1 MKYNEILCSSCRTI
15 KSQTEFAN
23 GYGAQAGR
31 KVSICKECCN
41 AKLEKYEQR
50 VGKVGAFWLL
60 MAELGIPFIKQVYDV
75 AYHASIS
82 IKKGAKRPDLVE
94 LYVKKLNLLDM
105 KYDGFWDS
113 DTMLDDILNEHKE
126 ALDPKLDLALMNR
139 IWGKYPDDKYAEAYD
154 FLEDRFNEYTKDIL
168 DMDAN
173 LTNRYRDLC
182 KAEYQKRIAD
192 ESGDIGEIQ
201 KAQKVVNDM
210 LALLKLNNFQDVA
223 KSDAQIA
230 FEKAIA
236 MIEYTKPAECEEL
249 DKYVDMCGHER
260 DNAEMMRCLR
270 NAIAGTRDYPE
281 IPRDER

>member
-60 MAELGIPFIKQVYDV
+60 MAELGIPFIQQVYDV

-113 DTMLDDILNEHKE
+113 DTMLDDILDEHKE
-126 ALDPKLDLALMNR
+126 TLDPKLDLALMNR

-154 FLEDRFNEYTKDIL
+154 FLEDRFNDYTKDIL

-182 KAEYQKRIAD
+182 KAEYQKRVAD

-210 LALLKLNNFQDVA
+210 LTLLKLNNFQDVA

>member
-1 MKYNEILCSSCRTI
+1 MKHNEILCSSCRTI

-60 MAELGIPFIKQVYDV
+60 MAELGIPFIQQVYDV

-113 DTMLDDILNEHKE
+113 DTMLDDILDEHKE
-126 ALDPKLDLALMNR
+126 TLDPKLDLALMNR

-182 KAEYQKRIAD
+182 KAEYQKRVAD

>member
-41 AKLEKYEQR
+41 AKLEKYEHR

-60 MAELGIPFIKQVYDV
+60 MAELGIPFIQQVYDV

-113 DTMLDDILNEHKE
+113 DTMLDDILDEHKE
-126 ALDPKLDLALMNR
+126 TLDPKLDLALMNKV
-139 IWGKYPDDKYAEAYD
+139 WGKYPDDKYAEAYD
-154 FLEDRFNEYTKDIL
+154 FLQDRFNDYTKDIL

-182 KAEYQKRIAD
+182 KAEYQKRVAD

-210 LALLKLNNFQDVA
+210 LTLLKLNNFQDVA

>member
-60 MAELGIPFIKQVYDV
+60 MAELGIPFIRQVYDV

-126 ALDPKLDLALMNR
+126 TLDPKLDLALMNR

-154 FLEDRFNEYTKDIL
+154 FLEDRFNDYTKDIL

-182 KAEYQKRIAD
+182 KAEYQKRVAD

-210 LALLKLNNFQDVA
+210 LTLLKLNNFQDVA

>member
-60 MAELGIPFIKQVYDV
+60 MAELGIPFIQQVYDV

-113 DTMLDDILNEHKE
+113 DTMLDDILDEHKE
-126 ALDPKLDLALMNR
+126 TLDPKLDLALMNR

-182 KAEYQKRIAD
+182 KAEYQKRVAD
-192 ESGDIGEIQ
+192 ESGDIGEIH

>member
-60 MAELGIPFIKQVYDV
+60 MAELGIPFIQQVYDV

-94 LYVKKLNLLDM
+94 IYVKKLNLLDM

>member
-60 MAELGIPFIKQVYDV
+60 MAELGIPFIQQVYDV

-210 LALLKLNNFQDVA
+210 LTLLKLNNFQDVA

>member
-15 KSQTEFAN
+15 KSQAEFAN

-60 MAELGIPFIKQVYDV
+60 MAELGIPFIQQVYDV

-82 IKKGAKRPDLVE
+82 IKKGAKRPDLAE

-126 ALDPKLDLALMNR
+126 TLDPKLDLALMNR

-154 FLEDRFNEYTKDIL
+154 FLEDRFNDYTKDIL

-182 KAEYQKRIAD
+182 KAEYQKRVAD

-210 LALLKLNNFQDVA
+210 LTLLKLNNFQDVA

>member
-60 MAELGIPFIKQVYDV
+60 MAELGIPFIQQVYDV

-113 DTMLDDILNEHKE
+113 DTMLDDILDEHKE
-126 ALDPKLDLALMNR
+126 TLDPKLDLALMNR

-210 LALLKLNNFQDVA
+210 LTLLKLNNFQDVA

>member
-15 KSQTEFAN
+15 KSQAEFAN

-60 MAELGIPFIKQVYDV
+60 MAELGIPFIRQVYDV

-126 ALDPKLDLALMNR
+126 DLDPKLDLALMNR

-154 FLEDRFNEYTKDIL
+154 FLEDRFNDYTKDIL

-182 KAEYQKRIAD
+182 KAEYQKRVAD

-210 LALLKLNNFQDVA
+210 LTLLKLNNFQDVA

>member
-60 MAELGIPFIKQVYDV
+60 MAELGIPFIQQVYDV

-139 IWGKYPDDKYAEAYD
+139 IWGKYPDEEYAEAYD
-154 FLEDRFNEYTKDIL
+154 FLEDKFDEYTEDVPN
-168 DMDAN
+168 MDAN

-182 KAEYQKRIAD
+182 RAEYALRKAV

-201 KAQKVVNDM
+201 KAQKVVNDV

>member
-23 GYGAQAGR
+23 GYGAQSGR

-60 MAELGIPFIKQVYDV
+60 MAELGIPFIQQVYDV

-113 DTMLDDILNEHKE
+113 DTMLDDILDEHKE
-126 ALDPKLDLALMNR
+126 TLDPKLDLALMNKV
-139 IWGKYPDDKYAEAYD
+139 WGKYPDDKYAEAYD
-154 FLEDRFNEYTKDIL
+154 FLQDRFNDYTKDIL

-173 LTNRYRDLC
+173 LTNRYSDLC
-182 KAEYQKRIAD
+182 KAEYQKRVAD

-210 LALLKLNNFQDVA
+210 LTLLKLNNFQDVA

>member
-60 MAELGIPFIKQVYDV
+60 MAELGIPFIRQVYDV

-113 DTMLDDILNEHKE
+113 DTMLDDILDEHKE

-139 IWGKYPDDKYAEAYD
+139 IWGKYADDKYAEAYD
-154 FLEDRFNEYTKDIL
+154 FLEDRFNDYTKDIL
-168 DMDAN
+168 DMDTN

>member
-23 GYGAQAGR
+23 GYGAQSGR

-60 MAELGIPFIKQVYDV
+60 MAELGIPFIQQVYDV

-113 DTMLDDILNEHKE
+113 DTMLDDILDEHKE
-126 ALDPKLDLALMNR
+126 TLDPKLDLALMNKV
-139 IWGKYPDDKYAEAYD
+139 WGKYPDDKYAEAYD
-154 FLEDRFNEYTKDIL
+154 FLQDRFNDYTKDIL

-182 KAEYQKRIAD
+182 KAEYQKRVAD

-210 LALLKLNNFQDVA
+210 LTLLKLNNFQDVA

>member
-60 MAELGIPFIKQVYDV
+60 MAELGIPFIQQVYDV

-126 ALDPKLDLALMNR
+126 TLDPKLDLALMNR

-182 KAEYQKRIAD
+182 KAEYQKRVAD

>member
-23 GYGAQAGR
+23 GYGAQAAR

-60 MAELGIPFIKQVYDV
+60 MAELGIPFIQQVYDV

-113 DTMLDDILNEHKE
+113 DTMLDDILDEHKE
-126 ALDPKLDLALMNR
+126 TLDPKLDLALMNR

-154 FLEDRFNEYTKDIL
+154 FLEDRFNDYTKDIL

-182 KAEYQKRIAD
+182 KAEYQKRVAD

>member
-1 MKYNEILCSSCRTI
+1 MKSNEILCSSCRTI
-15 KSQTEFAN
+15 KSQSEFAN

-31 KVSICKECCN
+31 KVSICKECCTS
-41 AKLEKYEQR
+41 KLEKYEQR
-50 VGKVGAFWLL
+50 VGRVGAFWLL
-60 MAELGIPFIKQVYDV
+60 MAELGIPFIQQVYDA

-126 ALDPKLDLALMNR
+126 TLDPKLDLALMNR

-154 FLEDRFNEYTKDIL
+154 FLEDRFNDYTKDIL

-182 KAEYQKRIAD
+182 KAEYQKRVAD

-210 LALLKLNNFQDVA
+210 LTLLKLNNFQDVA

>member
-60 MAELGIPFIKQVYDV
+60 MAELGIPFIRQVYDV

-154 FLEDRFNEYTKDIL
+154 FLEDRFNDYTKDIL
-168 DMDAN
+168 DMDTN

-249 DKYVDMCGHER
+249 DKYVDMCAHER

>member
-31 KVSICKECCN
+31 KVAICKECCN
-41 AKLEKYEQR
+41 TKLEKYEQR

-60 MAELGIPFIKQVYDV
+60 MAELGIPFIQQVYDV

-126 ALDPKLDLALMNR
+126 TLDPKLDLALMNR

-154 FLEDRFNEYTKDIL
+154 FLEDRFNDYTKDIL

-182 KAEYQKRIAD
+182 KAEYQKRVAD

-210 LALLKLNNFQDVA
+210 LMLLKLNNFQDVA

>member
-60 MAELGIPFIKQVYDV
+60 MAELGIPFIQQVYDV

-94 LYVKKLNLLDM
+94 LYVKKLNLLDT

-113 DTMLDDILNEHKE
+113 DTMLDDILDEHKE
-126 ALDPKLDLALMNR
+126 TLDPKLDLALMNR

>member
-60 MAELGIPFIKQVYDV
+60 MAELGIPFIQQVYDV

-94 LYVKKLNLLDM
+94 LYVKKLNLLDT

-113 DTMLDDILNEHKE
+113 DTMLDDILDEHKE
-126 ALDPKLDLALMNR
+126 TLNPKLDLALMNR
-139 IWGKYPDDKYAEAYD
+139 IWGKYPDEEYAEAYD
-154 FLEDRFNEYTKDIL
+154 FLEDKFNEYTEGVPN
-168 DMDAN
+168 MDAN

-182 KAEYQKRIAD
+182 RAEYALRKAV
-192 ESGDIGEIQ
+192 ESGDIQEIA
-201 KAQKVVNDM
+201 KAQTYFNS
-210 LALLKLNNFQDVA
+210 LLKLLKLDNFQTTTNDPREKFIDRVCWMIEETEPA
-223 KSDAQIA
+223 EEEDKKKYADIA
-230 FEKAIA
+230 GFEKAFHGI
-236 MIEYTKPAECEEL
+236 
-249 DKYVDMCGHER
+249 
-260 DNAEMMRCLR
+260 MRSLQ
-270 NAIAGTRDYPE
+270 NLISGSKDYPD
-281 IPRDER
+281 IPKAEQ

>member
-60 MAELGIPFIKQVYDV
+60 MAELGIPFIQQVYDV

-105 KYDGFWDS
+105 KYD
-113 DTMLDDILNEHKE
+113 
-126 ALDPKLDLALMNR
+126 
-139 IWGKYPDDKYAEAYD
+139 
-154 FLEDRFNEYTKDIL
+154 
-168 DMDAN
+168 
-173 LTNRYRDLC
+173 
-182 KAEYQKRIAD
+182 
-192 ESGDIGEIQ
+192 
-201 KAQKVVNDM
+201 
-210 LALLKLNNFQDVA
+210 
-223 KSDAQIA
+223 
-230 FEKAIA
+230 
-236 MIEYTKPAECEEL
+236 
-249 DKYVDMCGHER
+249 
-260 DNAEMMRCLR
+260 
-270 NAIAGTRDYPE
+270 
-281 IPRDER
+281 

>member
-41 AKLEKYEQR
+41 AKLKKYEPR
-50 VGKVGAFWLL
+50 VGKAGAFWLL
-60 MAELGIPFIKQVYDV
+60 MAELGIPFIQQVYDV

-126 ALDPKLDLALMNR
+126 TIDPKLDLALMNR

-182 KAEYQKRIAD
+182 KAEYQKRVAD

>member
-60 MAELGIPFIKQVYDV
+60 MAELGIPFIQQVYDV

-126 ALDPKLDLALMNR
+126 TLDPKLDLALMNR

-154 FLEDRFNEYTKDIL
+154 FLEDRFNDYTKDIL

-182 KAEYQKRIAD
+182 KAEYQKRVAD

-210 LALLKLNNFQDVA
+210 LTLLKLNNFQDVA

>member
-41 AKLEKYEQR
+41 AKLERYKQR

-60 MAELGIPFIKQVYDV
+60 MAELGIPFIQQVYDV

-113 DTMLDDILNEHKE
+113 DTMLDDILDEHKE
-126 ALDPKLDLALMNR
+126 TLDPKLDLALMNR

-154 FLEDRFNEYTKDIL
+154 FLEDRFNEYTKNIL

-182 KAEYQKRIAD
+182 KAEYQKRVAD

>member
-1 MKYNEILCSSCRTI
+1 MKHNEILCSSCRTI

-60 MAELGIPFIKQVYDV
+60 MAELGIPFIQQVYDV

-154 FLEDRFNEYTKDIL
+154 FLEDRFNDYTKDIL

-182 KAEYQKRIAD
+182 KAEYQKRVAD

-210 LALLKLNNFQDVA
+210 LTLLKLNNFQDVA

>member
-1 MKYNEILCSSCRTI
+1 MKHNEILCSSCRTI
-15 KSQTEFAN
+15 KSQAEFAN

-60 MAELGIPFIKQVYDV
+60 MAELGIPFIRQVYDV

-113 DTMLDDILNEHKE
+113 DTMLDDILNEHK
-126 ALDPKLDLALMNR
+126 ATLDPKLDLALMNR

-154 FLEDRFNEYTKDIL
+154 FLEDRFNDYTKDIL

-182 KAEYQKRIAD
+182 KAEYQKRVAD

>member
-60 MAELGIPFIKQVYDV
+60 MAELGMPFIQQVYDV

-113 DTMLDDILNEHKE
+113 DTMLDDILDEHKE
-126 ALDPKLDLALMNR
+126 TLDPKLDLALMNR

-154 FLEDRFNEYTKDIL
+154 FLEDRFHDYTKDIL

-182 KAEYQKRIAD
+182 KAEYQKRVAD

-210 LALLKLNNFQDVA
+210 LTLLKLNNFQDVA

>member
-1 MKYNEILCSSCRTI
+1 MKSNEFLCASCRQI
-15 KSQTEFAN
+15 KKQTEFAS

-31 KVSICKECCN
+31 KVAICKECCN

-50 VGKVGAFWLL
+50 VGRVGAFWLL
-60 MAELGIPFIKQVYDV
+60 LAELGIPFIEQVYEV

-113 DTMLDDILNEHKE
+113 DTMLDDILNAHQETLE
-126 ALDPKLDLALMNR
+126 PKLDLALMNR
-139 IWGKYPDDKYAEAYD
+139 LWGKYPDDKYAEAYD

-182 KAEYQKRIAD
+182 KAEYQKRLAD
-192 ESGDIGEIQ
+192 ETGDIGEIQ

-210 LALLKLNNFQDVA
+210 LSLLRLNNFQDVA

-260 DNAEMMRCLR
+260 DNAEMMRCLK

>member
-60 MAELGIPFIKQVYDV
+60 MAELGIPFIQQVYDV

-94 LYVKKLNLLDM
+94 LYVKKLNLLDT

-113 DTMLDDILNEHKE
+113 DTMLDDILDEHKE
-126 ALDPKLDLALMNR
+126 TLDPKLDLGLMNR

-182 KAEYQKRIAD
+182 KAEYQKRVAD

-210 LALLKLNNFQDVA
+210 LTLLKLNNFQDVA

>member
-31 KVSICKECCN
+31 KVSVCKECCN

-60 MAELGIPFIKQVYDV
+60 MAELGIPFIQQVYDV

-126 ALDPKLDLALMNR
+126 TLDPKLDLALMNR

-182 KAEYQKRIAD
+182 KAEYQKRVAD

>member
-41 AKLEKYEQR
+41 AKLERYEQR

-60 MAELGIPFIKQVYDV
+60 MAELGIPFIQQVYDV

-113 DTMLDDILNEHKE
+113 DTMLDDILDEHKE
-126 ALDPKLDLALMNR
+126 TLDPKLDLALMNR

-154 FLEDRFNEYTKDIL
+154 FLEDRFNEYTKNIL

-182 KAEYQKRIAD
+182 KAEYQKRVAD

>member
-60 MAELGIPFIKQVYDV
+60 MAELGIPFIQQVYDV

-113 DTMLDDILNEHKE
+113 DTMLDDILDEHKE
-126 ALDPKLDLALMNR
+126 TLDPKLDLALMNR

-154 FLEDRFNEYTKDIL
+154 FLEDRFNDYTKDIL

-182 KAEYQKRIAD
+182 KAEYQKRVAD

>member
-60 MAELGIPFIKQVYDV
+60 MAELGIPFIQQVYDV

-182 KAEYQKRIAD
+182 KAEYQKRVAD

>member
-60 MAELGIPFIKQVYDV
+60 MAELGIPFIRQVYDV

-94 LYVKKLNLLDM
+94 LYVKKLNLLDT

-113 DTMLDDILNEHKE
+113 DTMLDDILDEHKE
-126 ALDPKLDLALMNR
+126 TLDPKLDLALMNR

>member
-60 MAELGIPFIKQVYDV
+60 MAELGIPFIQQVYDV

>member
-60 MAELGIPFIKQVYDV
+60 MAELGIPFIQQVYDV

-113 DTMLDDILNEHKE
+113 DTMLDDILDEHKE
-126 ALDPKLDLALMNR
+126 TLDPKLDLALMNR

>member
-60 MAELGIPFIKQVYDV
+60 MAELGIPFIRQVYDV

-154 FLEDRFNEYTKDIL
+154 FLEDRFNDYTKDIL
-168 DMDAN
+168 DMDTN